1 MPSSWRRQLN
11 RELRS
16 LAKKND
22 PAGDRPRVA
31 FVGIGNE
38 FKADDLAGPLVIRR
52 LADSFGSTA
61 GLLFLDAG
69 TAPENAVGA
78 LRRFGPD
85 LVLLIDAVDMGMV
98 TGTAAWIELDE
109 LEGASAF
116 THAPSAAMLADY
128 LRGELHCHLGL
139 IGIQP
144 GSLEFDRPV
153 SQAVRRVAYRTA
165 AGIREVLKALG
176 YTNA

>member
-1 MPSSWRRQLN
+1 MPSSWRRRLN

-22 PAGDRPRVA
+22 PGGDRPRVA
-31 FVGIGNE
+31 FVGIGSE
-38 FKADDLAGPLVIRR
+38 FKADDLAGPLVVR
-52 LADSFGSTA
+52 LLAESLGPNP
-61 GLLFLDAG
+61 GLLILDVG

-78 LRRFGPD
+78 LRRFAPA
-85 LVLLIDAVDMGMV
+85 LVLLIDAVDMGMAA
-98 TGTAAWIELDE
+98 GAAAWIELDE

-128 LRGELHCHLGL
+128 LRGELHCRLGL

-144 GSLEFDRPV
+144 GSLEFDRPPSTEV
-153 SQAVRRVAYRTA
+153 VESANHVAE
-165 AGIREVLKALG
+165 GITQMLKEMG
-176 YTNA
+176 WN